1 MAPADA
7 SLVRRLGVVD
17 ATVIGIGSMVGAGV
31 FVVWAPAAEAAGTAL
46 LIGLVIAA
54 VVAICNA
61 SSSAQLAAVHPES
74 GGTYVYAGRELG
86 GIWGF
91 AAGGSF
97 VVGKLASCSAGA
109 LALGAYLWPGHERTV
124 AVAAIVV
131 ITAVNLGGL
140 SRTVRVTM
148 GILVVSA
155 VALGLVIAS
164 AAFDTNTTTG
174 ALNGGSVAD
183 ALRSVGPA
191 GVLESAGLL
200 FFAFAGYARIATLG
214 EEVRDPAT
222 TIMRAVPL
230 ALGAVL
236 VIYALVAVST
246 LAVLPIETLID
257 TPAPLRAVIEQGPLS
272 GFAPLIGLAAATAA
286 FGVLLNLVPGISRTV
301 LAMARQRDLPAWWA
315 TVSPTRSLP
324 VRAEVSTAA
333 VAIMLVLTTDLRGSI
348 ALSGVAVLWYYALTN
363 AAALRL
369 GPDRRRW
376 PVGFAVIGLIGCLVL
391 AFSLP
396 LTSIL
401 LAAGALVAGLAV
413 RTLSRNASGH

>member
-1 MAPADA
+1 MTPPDT
-7 SLVRRLGVVD
+7 SLIRRLGVAD

-54 VVAICNA
+54 VVAVCNA
-61 SSSAQLAAVHPES
+61 SSAAQLAAVHPES
-74 GGTYVYAGRELG
+74 GGTYVSAGRELG

-97 VVGKLASCSAGA
+97 IVGKLASCAAGA
-109 LALGAYLWPGHERTV
+109 LALGAYLWPGHERVV

-140 SRTVRVTM
+140 SRTIRVTM
-148 GILVVSA
+148 MILVVSC
-155 VALGLVIAS
+155 VAFGLVVAS
-164 AAFDTNTTTG
+164 AALDRTTTAG
-174 ALNGGSVAD
+174 ALSTESVGD
-183 ALRSVGPA
+183 ALRSVGPT

-214 EEVRDPAT
+214 EEVRDPST

-236 VIYALVAVST
+236 VIYALIAVST
-246 LAVLPIETLID
+246 LAALPIETLIAD
-257 TPAPLRAVIEQGPLS
+257 RVPLRSVVEQGPLS
-272 GFAPLIGLAAATAA
+272 AFAPMIGLAAATAA

-301 LAMARQRDLPAWWA
+301 LAMARQHDLPVWWA
-315 TVSPTRSLP
+315 SVSPTRSLP
-324 VRAEVSTAA
+324 VRAEVSTAT
-333 VAIMLVLTTDLRGSI
+333 VAIALVLATDLRGSI

-369 GPDRRRW
+369 GSDRRRW
-376 PVGFAVIGLIGCLVL
+376 PIGFAVVGLIGCVVL

-396 LTSIL
+396 LASIL
-401 LAAGALVAGLAV
+401 LAAGALAAGLTV
-413 RTLSRNASGH
+413 RTLSRAAAGR